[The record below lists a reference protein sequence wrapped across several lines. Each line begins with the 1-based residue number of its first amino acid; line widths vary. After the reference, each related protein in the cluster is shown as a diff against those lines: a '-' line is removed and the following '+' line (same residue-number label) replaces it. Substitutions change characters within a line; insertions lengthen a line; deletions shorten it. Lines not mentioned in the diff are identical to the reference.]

1 MAGLIDTATSPG
13 SESGKAMRALQLA
26 LSPGGTGRRQPV
38 RPALVLLIWICA
50 GNHTQAQ
57 SSPDQVV
64 LQGSTTSS
72 RVTLQC
78 EILEYTGQAIRLRT
92 VTTKTERSFP
102 ASQVVT
108 VKTPRMP
115 SHERGLADLGK
126 ANYAKAKE
134 ELTQALTD
142 EARRWVRRE
151 IMADLIRCHLRQNDF
166 AAAGEQFR
174 KLYKTDQTTRHIRLI
189 PMVWDEVSLSP
200 ESKLTAAS
208 WLQDKEA
215 VMRLIGASL
224 LLTDLQ
230 YGEAAKDVLQAL
242 SREPG
247 TRLRVLA
254 GWQEWRLKQK
264 ANDIS
269 DLEIARH
276 EKLVEELEK
285 DLRPGAWYLVGQAHL
300 LRQEFDLAAAAFLR
314 LPLSHNTDHPVTS
327 QAMFNAAR
335 ALEQIGFRSQA
346 TQIDKEVVDR
356 YPWSKA
362 AKLSEQALQ
371 RPVAKPPSG

>member
-1 MAGLIDTATSPG
+1 
-13 SESGKAMRALQLA
+13 
-26 LSPGGTGRRQPV
+26 
-38 RPALVLLIWICA
+38 
-50 GNHTQAQ
+50 
-57 SSPDQVV
+57 
-64 LQGSTTSS
+64 
-72 RVTLQC
+72 
-78 EILEYTGQAIRLRT
+78 
-92 VTTKTERSFP
+92 
-102 ASQVVT
+102 
-108 VKTPRMP
+108 
-115 SHERGLADLGK
+115 
-126 ANYAKAKE
+126 
-134 ELTQALTD
+134 
-142 EARRWVRRE
+142 
-151 IMADLIRCHLRQNDF
+151 
-166 AAAGEQFR
+166 
-174 KLYKTDQTTRHIRLI
+174 
-189 PMVWDEVSLSP
+189 
-200 ESKLTAAS
+200 
-208 WLQDKEA
+208 
-215 VMRLIGASL
+215 MRLIGASL